1 MTKYQIEKE
10 KARQEAI
17 EWQNN
22 FDSCSFEEI
31 IHAGNYFEK
40 MARRYGLTKEF
51 KENGII

>member
-1 MTKYQIEKE
+1 MTKYQIK
-10 KARQEAI
+10 KGKIRQEAI

-22 FDSCSFEEI
+22 FDSYSLEEI

-40 MARRYGLTKEF
+40 MAHRYGLIKEF

>member
-10 KARQEAI
+10 KSRQEAI

-22 FDSCSFEEI
+22 FDSCSFGELMHAEI
-31 IHAGNYFEK
+31 YFEK